1 MAGAGVSQQFPI
13 FCVNE
18 GIGSLFV
25 DTALMGGRA
34 SLASKGEPIISLV
47 GDDGVRFLVVVA
59 GITNRRFGYVEIV
72 VVEEACV
79 DGSQVLVGYLEN
91 PNESILAWENEIC
104 GLYFETIT
112 IINEGRFKNCAI
124 RKISLFSNPRSV
136 CQPAEGF
143 GLTLPA
149 NNSWQRAPNVLRIV
163 VCGPE

>member
-47 GDDGVRFLVVVA
+47 GDDGVRFL
-59 GITNRRFGYVEIV
+59 V